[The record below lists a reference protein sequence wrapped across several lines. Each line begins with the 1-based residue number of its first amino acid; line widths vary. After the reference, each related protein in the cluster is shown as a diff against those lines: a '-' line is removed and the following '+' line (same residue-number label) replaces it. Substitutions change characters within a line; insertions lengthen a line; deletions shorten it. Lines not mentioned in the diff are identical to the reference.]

1 VLRLLV
7 EAGAKPN
14 EATKNGNTA
23 LRAAV
28 LLGDADVLVYLIE
41 QGAEVDMETGRGT
54 ALITACSQGDCDMAA
69 LLIDKGAKP
78 NFESRSG
85 ATPLISAVREDH
97 SEVVKV
103 LLQRGA
109 DPELTTADG
118 ASAVQI
124 AQLKALPM
132 TLALLM
138 QAIVVRDADNVL
150 RSSEQRQEEAAVTRE
165 QKADQALQ
173 EAQER
178 QKSTRAETD
187 SKISD
192 LKAEN
197 ERLRA
202 LYGSKK

>member
-1 VLRLLV
+1 
-7 EAGAKPN
+7 
-14 EATKNGNTA
+14 
-23 LRAAV
+23 
-28 LLGDADVLVYLIE
+28 
-41 QGAEVDMETGRGT
+41 METGRGT

-138 QAIVVRDADNVL
+138 QAIVVRDVRCSPPIPL
-150 RSSEQRQEEAAVTRE
+150 IPFTT
-165 QKADQALQ
+165 
-173 EAQER
+173 
-178 QKSTRAETD
+178 STCLLHPPAFLLSAT
-187 SKISD
+187 
-192 LKAEN
+192 
-197 ERLRA
+197 
-202 LYGSKK
+202 